1 MALVVAVALP
11 VVAGILYFTVGKPDA
26 LTDDPPAPAG
36 EAAKGDYIEQLQS
49 HLSRQPRD
57 GRGWVLLAR
66 AQADRNEFKAA
77 ADAYEKA
84 LTVSEKVA
92 KDPGVLC
99 EYADALGMTQGGR
112 LAGRPAELIAKALS
126 INPAHPV
133 ALEMA
138 GSVAYEEGRYAD
150 AVRVLE
156 AAAGRPHAGQR
167 PARGV
172 VRGGG
177 AGGAQGGGDAA
188 ALSAGSLREPGQRPR
203 QPLHALRVVLAGFRE
218 LGMLDRARHQFEE
231 RLVERLARGGE
242 LLRDRVAVVA
252 FLDHALHGAQLALDA
267 LQSQH
272 QFAPRI
278 GDHRLF
284 TGGRRPRR
292 RGLTRRQLCS
302 PARRPSSGSSRAGR
316 RW

>member
-1 MALVVAVALP
+1 MALFVAVALP

-26 LTDDPPAPAG
+26 LTDEPPAPVG

-77 ADAYEKA
+77 ADAYQKA

-126 INPAHPV
+126 IDPAHPA

-150 AVRVLE
+150 AVRYWKQLLADLTPGSDRHTELSE
-156 AAAGRPHAGQR
+156 AV
-167 PARGV
+167 ARAERKASV
-172 VRGGG
+172 T
-177 AGGAQGGGDAA
+177 
-188 ALSAGSLREPGQRPR
+188 LPR
-203 QPLHALRVVLAGFRE
+203 
-218 LGMLDRARHQFEE
+218 
-231 RLVERLARGGE
+231 
-242 LLRDRVAVVA
+242 
-252 FLDHALHGAQLALDA
+252 
-267 LQSQH
+267 
-272 QFAPRI
+272 
-278 GDHRLF
+278 
-284 TGGRRPRR
+284 
-292 RGLTRRQLCS
+292 
-302 PARRPSSGSSRAGR
+302 
-316 RW
+316 

>member
-1 MALVVAVALP
+1 MSSALLFVLIAVALVAVALAFVLPALLKARARGDEASRATVNAEIYRQEVDELQQEVARGELPPGEAQSMRQEMHRRLMDETRPSGATNVVGAAGARGGAVRRGRAARGRRHP
-11 VVAGILYFTVGKPDA
+11 VLHGRQAGCADRRA
-26 LTDDPPAPAG
+26 APAPVG

-77 ADAYEKA
+77 ADAYQKA

-126 INPAHPV
+126 INPAHPA

-150 AVRVLE
+150 AVRYWKQLLADLTPGSE
-156 AAAGRPHAGQR
+156 RHSE
-167 PARGV
+167 
-172 VRGGG
+172 
-177 AGGAQGGGDAA
+177 
-188 ALSAGSLREPGQRPR
+188 LSAAVARAERKASVTLPR
-203 QPLHALRVVLAGFRE
+203 
-218 LGMLDRARHQFEE
+218 
-231 RLVERLARGGE
+231 
-242 LLRDRVAVVA
+242 
-252 FLDHALHGAQLALDA
+252 
-267 LQSQH
+267 
-272 QFAPRI
+272 
-278 GDHRLF
+278 
-284 TGGRRPRR
+284 
-292 RGLTRRQLCS
+292 
-302 PARRPSSGSSRAGR
+302 
-316 RW
+316 